1 MSATVISSEAS
12 MAACTLPT
20 IPAPARRSPLTRAA
34 AVVAFASTLACA
46 PAETGGP
53 AAQPTP
59 TASDAVGSLTLG
71 LTVSPGIHI
80 DSVAYVISRG
90 DFQRAGSLEVRES
103 TVIAGVVSALPV
115 AAGYALTMTA
125 ADAGHAGITCQGAT
139 AFNIVVHET
148 TAVDVHL
155 QCHEPRQPPP
165 PPSVP
170 LPPAERAPLALL
182 LLVTGVLA
190 ARRAR
195 QRG

>member
-1 MSATVISSEAS
+1 MSGRVVSSEAT
-12 MAACTLPT
+12 MAARTLPT
-20 IPAPARRSPLTRAA
+20 IPARAARSPLTRAA
-34 AVVAFASTLACA
+34 AVLAFAWLLACA

-53 AAQPTP
+53 ATQPTP
-59 TASDAVGSLTLG
+59 MSSDAVGSLTLG

-80 DSVAYVISRG
+80 DSVAYVITRA
-90 DFQRAGSLEVRES
+90 DFQRAGSLDVRES

-125 ADAGHAGITCQGAT
+125 ADAGHAGITCQGTT
-139 AFNIVVHET
+139 AFDIVARQT
-148 TAVDVHL
+148 TAVDVRL
-155 QCHEPRQPPP
+155 QCREPRQPPP

-170 LPPAERAPLALL
+170 LPPAGRAPLALL